1 MKVMMHTIFKLLYS
15 ERDIQI
21 YFVSVVIFL
30 SFQLI
35 FDLFRTRQSENKED
49 DKKEDNSEEN
59 TKVLDD
65 EVCCQKLS
73 YRFLYTLLLLK
84 TK

>member
-15 ERDIQI
+15 EHDIQI

-35 FDLFRTRQSENKED
+35 SDLFRTRQSEN

-73 YRFLYTLLLLK
+73 NSLL
-84 TK
+84 

>member
-15 ERDIQI
+15 DIQI

-35 FDLFRTRQSENKED
+35 SDLFRTRQSENQED
-49 DKKEDNSEEN
+49 DKKEDISEEN

-73 YRFLYTLLLLK
+73 NSLL
-84 TK
+84 

>member
-1 MKVMMHTIFKLLYS
+1 MKVTMHTIFKLLYS

-35 FDLFRTRQSENKED
+35 FDLFRTRQSENQED
-49 DKKEDNSEEN
+49 DKKEDISEEN
-59 TKVLDD
+59 TKVFDD
-65 EVCCQKLS
+65 EVCCQTLS
-73 YRFLYTLLLLK
+73 NRLL
-84 TK
+84 

>member
-15 ERDIQI
+15 EHDIQI

-35 FDLFRTRQSENKED
+35 SDLFRTRQSENQED

-73 YRFLYTLLLLK
+73 NSLL
-84 TK
+84 